1 MNYQDFMK
9 MQSNVRKHIKEKLY
23 LKKEKKQLK
32 DEKKHLKNKNK
43 ILKTVVHELTELN
56 EQMKHELNIALNTPP
71 KVEQIKEIVYVE
83 NSENMMMAFLLSVIT
98 FGFLK
103 CMVFLQN
110 NVRDGGKNIQSKYD
124 IDTIAY
130 SMLTLHIL
138 YFCIYF
144 QCKYSKS

>member
-1 MNYQDFMK
+1 MNHKDFMK
-9 MQSNVRKHIKEKLY
+9 IQSNARKHIKEKLY
-23 LKKEKKQLK
+23 LKKEKKKLK
-32 DEKKHLKNKNK
+32 DEKKQLKKKNKF
-43 ILKTVVHELTELN
+43 LKTVVHELTEMN
-56 EQMKHELNIALNTPP
+56 EQMKQELNIALNTPR

-103 CMVFLQN
+103 CMMFLQN
-110 NVRDGGKNIQSKYD
+110 NVRDGGKKIQSNYD

>member
-56 EQMKHELNIALNTPP
+56 EQMKHELNIALNKPA

-110 NVRDGGKNIQSKYD
+110 NAQNSKKIQSQYD

-144 QCKYSKS
+144 QCKYSKN